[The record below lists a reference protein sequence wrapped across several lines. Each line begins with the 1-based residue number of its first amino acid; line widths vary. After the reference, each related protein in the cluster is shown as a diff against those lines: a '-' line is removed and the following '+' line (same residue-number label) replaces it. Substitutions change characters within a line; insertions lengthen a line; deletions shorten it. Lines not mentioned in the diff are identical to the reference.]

1 MELTVTRM
9 KIVQRGLTHR
19 CPNCGARALFK
30 PGALFELNPACP
42 DCGCRFDADEGAF
55 LGALAL
61 NYGVTAFGVVV
72 PIIVV
77 SWFFDLGFPLIAGLA
92 LAASVV
98 VPIALY
104 RPSRSWWL
112 MCDSLFS
119 PEELPANQD
128 RHAPEERNSSL
139 PSG

>member
-1 MELTVTRM
+1 MELTVTRI
-9 KIVQRGLTHR
+9 KIVQRGFTHR

-42 DCGCRFDADEGAF
+42 SCGCRFDADEGAF

-77 SWFFDLGFPLIAGLA
+77 SWFLGLGFPAIAGMA
-92 LAASVV
+92 LFASVV

-119 PEELPANQD
+119 PEDLPANQD
-128 RHAPEERNSSL
+128 RSPPVEPDRSL
-139 PSG
+139 RSG